1 MNFKKLFIVYVH
13 LILINTMTYANSC
26 PKWFPLPSDGLVVVL
41 HIYDESITESD
52 LDCDGVIDS
61 IDADIDGDGIP
72 NASDAFPEDSSES
85 IDTDGDGIGNNADTD
100 DDNDGYG
107 DTVEIAAGTDPL
119 NPSSYP
125 VINHAPIAYNQN
137 VIVWQNSTLNQITLN
152 ASDVDGD
159 DLNYSI
165 VSQVNHGILIG
176 LDENI
181 TYTPDVNY
189 TGEDYFTFTVTDTNG
204 SVSNAAIVTI
214 SVVIRNT
221 DGPIITLNGDEN
233 ITMYLNQVY
242 VEQNATAVDEEDGN
256 VSVTISGD
264 VNGSELGIYEVN
276 YTATDSDDNVAVE
289 KRYVIVIVAPSP
301 SDIARDFVEAYL
313 AEDNATM
320 EQLISKK
327 MIDKL
332 RTIDVKVKQYFNL
345 IVAYPSMNYFHDL
358 KALVVGVAIEN
369 GEEIEI
375 KFYFNWVGSHWVL
388 LEVL

>member
-1 MNFKKLFIVYVH
+1 
-13 LILINTMTYANSC
+13 MTYANSC